1 MKRTIRQHYVP
12 RSYLAAWCQA
22 DGNLWAFD
30 KKSGKSFNVGPDNV
44 ALKKGMYD
52 TTETTNP
59 NDQDNF
65 QIYEN
70 TFAEIEGFIRPTFNA
85 VIRRARNFKESILPE
100 HSVAVAE
107 EEVIALA
114 QFAIIQMLRDL
125 KFREKVVNNAVSW
138 MKTAWENT
146 APILF
151 DISHQESQATNLF
164 ADKNS
169 VTRFQMNFLA
179 TGTTKYANN
188 LVEKFAVVGVSPAG
202 SPLLT
207 SDSPILNLGYVIDPT
222 IAWDGI
228 NSPSAQIVYPLA
240 PDVCIIFYDRNFEPY
255 QKQSEYD
262 RRVKLLTRSEIE
274 TFNEHTAL
282 QSHKQIFSNH
292 ANFSKV
298 RRALKKNSRPQ
309 TRWKPVRPAISTM
322 PTYLVDELIAQA
334 SSIEKGKYTQEEW
347 LLCLQKIL

>member
-12 RSYLAAWCQA
+12 RSYLSAWCQA

-30 KKSGKSFNVGPDNV
+30 KKSGKSFNVGSDNV

-52 TTETTNP
+52 TPETTNP

-85 VIRRARNFKESILPE
+85 VIQRARNFRESILPE
-100 HSVAVAE
+100 HGVAVAE

-114 QFAIIQMLRDL
+114 QFAMIQMLRDL
-125 KFREKVVNNAVSW
+125 KFRENVVNDAASW
-138 MKTAWENT
+138 IKTAWENT

-151 DISHQESQATNLF
+151 DISQQEAQATNPF
-164 ADKNS
+164 VDKNS

-179 TGTTKYANN
+179 TR
-188 LVEKFAVVGVSPAG
+188 VPKFAKNLIEKIAIVGISSG
-202 SPLLT
+202 ECPLLT
-207 SDSPILNLGYVIDPT
+207 SDSPILTLGYLIDPT

-240 PDVCIIFYDRNFEPY
+240 PDVCIIFYDRNFEFY
-255 QKQSEYD
+255 QEQNEYD
-262 RRVKLLTRSEIE
+262 RRVKLLPRSEIE
-274 TFNEHTAL
+274 TFNEHMAL
-282 QSHKQIFSNH
+282 QSHKQIYSSH
-292 ANFSKV
+292 ANFAKV

-309 TRWKPVRPAISTM
+309 TRWKPVRPAISTI

-334 SSIEKGKYTQEEW
+334 RSIEKGKYTQEEW
-347 LLCLQKIL
+347 LLCLQKMI